1 MILLKTLIV
10 LLLCLIVAHIV
21 KMGWQNKD
29 WEREAF
35 QNNSY
40 LDSESTVPQ
49 RVQAPALPQ
58 RASNIGGGEMAA
70 PVGTGQLAPS
80 QKKQAEAKNKQ
91 QTEEDQTI
99 GNHKEAAFDMNNIK
113 KMMDDLTN
121 LSDQA
126 QSINIDGN

>member
-40 LDSESTVPQ
+40 LDSESTVSQ
-49 RVQAPALPQ
+49 REAVPQ

-126 QSINIDGN
+126 QSINMDGN